1 MANVAW
7 SVDYPLSS
15 SFAPA
20 NGPSGVLGATATPV
34 NLPYAGWGGSE
45 TNKLLMQS
53 GSTSPNFTKY
63 LEVTLNPD
71 GGVVDWDALTLRFST
86 KRRNAG
92 TTRLYVYWSLDG
104 YTTALW
110 VNTGITTTQINA
122 NVDLSAAAGLTG
134 PLTLRFS
141 PAAASG
147 ATNGIYLWGIELDG
161 TYDNGV
167 PSISVS
173 PSGIASSL
181 LVGSPALTLSAP
193 AKVVKPSGV
202 ASALAVGTPSFS
214 AAAPAKTLRPAGI
227 ASTAA
232 VGLPWVHGVSPDPTE
247 WVPLPDGDDVLAFL
261 GWPAGYEGQVQ
272 AHVDVITALAR
283 AYTRRNA
290 FGIGLVRSGVRAVI
304 VAASARLVANPE
316 QHSRRI
322 GSLRQAPGF
331 EGWTLAERAVLN
343 DYRKVAR

>member
-1 MANVAW
+1 VATLTLGW
-7 SVDYPLSS
+7 PLTADFDPVGGVGVSGTPVSSVGNSYAG
-15 SFAPA
+15 FAGGEPMLLVQ
-20 NGPSGVLGATATPV
+20 SGATSA
-34 NLPYAGWGGSE
+34 
-45 TNKLLMQS
+45 
-53 GSTSPNFTKY
+53 STGRY
-63 LEVTLNPD
+63 LEVTISPAVGTIDYAPTGLF
-71 GGVVDWDALTLRFST
+71 LRW
-86 KRRNAG
+86 RRRSGSGATG
-92 TTRLYVYWSLDG
+92 WQVRSSLDG
-104 YTTALW
+104 YTAIIDSATGTNTAQSR
-110 VNTGITTTQINA
+110 T
-122 NVDLSAAAGLTG
+122 VDLSSLGTLTA
-134 PLTLRFS
+134 PVTLRIY
-141 PAAASG
+141 AYG
-147 ATNGIYLWGIELDG
+147 ATGSGNGLYIWDWALAGEYDDG
-161 TYDNGV
+161 T
-167 PSISVS
+167 VS
-173 PSGIASSL
+173 LVVEPGGIASTL

-193 AKVVKPSGV
+193 AKVVRPSGV

-214 AAAPAKTLRPAGI
+214 VVAPAKTLRPAGI

-232 VGLPWVHGVSPDPTE
+232 VGLPWLHGVSPDPTE
-247 WVPLPDGDDVLAFL
+247 WVPLPNADDVLAFL

-272 AHVDVITALAR
+272 AHVDVVTALAR